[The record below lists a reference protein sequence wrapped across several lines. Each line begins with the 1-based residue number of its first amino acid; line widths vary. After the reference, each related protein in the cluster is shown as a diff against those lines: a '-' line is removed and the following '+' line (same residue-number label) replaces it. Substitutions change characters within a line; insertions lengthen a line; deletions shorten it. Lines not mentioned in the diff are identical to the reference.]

1 VRDPDICRR
10 CGRTVPSCTRYSHS
24 NSNAKWAHRP
34 PQPHM
39 PIGNKWAPL
48 LWDLISCHEATI
60 RATWIASR
68 PRAHAHARERYYFRG
83 KLYLTRVIRGYLL
96 LEFVA
101 VGCGYLLSPIAPAL
115 FFALISDTWA
125 DCTVC
130 ILESAPDILSPCLL
144 SASVH
149 RLPLSPFLLV
159 QVR

>member
-1 VRDPDICRR
+1 
-10 CGRTVPSCTRYSHS
+10 
-24 NSNAKWAHRP
+24 
-34 PQPHM
+34 M

-101 VGCGYLLSPIAPAL
+101 VGCVLAIDLLSPIAPAL

-144 SASVH
+144 SLSSSS
-149 RLPLSPFLLV
+149 SPFPIPPGPGTVTLGLHP
-159 QVR
+159 RFD

>member
-1 VRDPDICRR
+1 MASILIEPPTYWASGIYLH
-10 CGRTVPSCTRYSHS
+10 TSSH
-24 NSNAKWAHRP
+24 
-34 PQPHM
+34 
-39 PIGNKWAPL
+39 
-48 LWDLISCHEATI
+48 
-60 RATWIASR
+60 
-68 PRAHAHARERYYFRG
+68 RG

-101 VGCGYLLSPIAPAL
+101 VGCGYLFSPIAPAL